1 MFSSELDRV
10 GHPFRTRT
18 WGILLGSII
27 LAAVAAALVSA
38 KTVPFV
44 FAVTLA
50 SFLAAAAKRGQL
62 GHVLPRRGSVSL
74 HLAIFLLYALA
85 SSAWAI
91 EPRIA
96 VPNILAAIGI
106 GAGALVLLQLFD
118 EETRPN
124 LLHMGEGVWIGLIV
138 GLTFLFFEIETDQ
151 SIKIWVYNTIGIGP
165 GDLGRPD
172 YFRWSGGR
180 VVSVSREDLTWNMV
194 PLILF
199 VWPAVMAMV
208 HTLTRPRATVLAVLT
223 LALTGTTVMLAWHET
238 SKVAFIGGLAAFACA
253 HLAGRLTGRLLAVGW
268 VVACLA
274 VLPAAL
280 IAYRLD
286 VHNASWLQSSARH
299 RIIIWNLTAE
309 QALKSPWLGV
319 GARTTY
325 VLGPRLER
333 DLAKRPGTD
342 LRWSLSAHS
351 HSVYLQTWFELGLI
365 GATLLTLLGL
375 AILQAIRSLAA
386 QLQPYAYATFASA
399 TLTAAS
405 SYGMWQ
411 IWFVGAFGFCAVLF
425 GLSARLIPEAQ
436 QIRRSAQNVSA

>member
-50 SFLAAAAKRGQL
+50 SFLIAAAVRGQL
-62 GHVLPRRGSVSL
+62 AHALPRRGSVSL

-91 EPRIA
+91 DPQNSIL
-96 VPNILAAIGI
+96 NTLAAILVG
-106 GAGALVLLQLFD
+106 GGTLALLRLFAD
-118 EETRPN
+118 ETRPN
-124 LLHMGEGVWIGLIV
+124 LLHMGEGLWLGFIV
-138 GLTFLFFEIETDQ
+138 GLLYLFTEILTDQ
-151 SIKIWVYNTIGIGP
+151 SIKIWLYNMIHIAP
-165 GDLGRPD
+165 DDLKPHS
-172 YFRWSGGR
+172 YFGWSGGKL
-180 VVSVSREDLTWNMV
+180 VTISREDLTRNMA
-194 PLILF
+194 PLTIFL
-199 VWPAVMAMV
+199 WPAIAGIEG
-208 HTLTRPRATVLAVLT
+208 TLRRPWTIVVAVLT
-223 LALTGTTVMLAWHET
+223 VIVAGAVVMQAWHET
-238 SKVAFIGGLAAFACA
+238 SKLALIVGLATFACA
-253 HLAGRLTGRLLAVGW
+253 HVTTRLTGRLVATGW

-286 VHNASWLQSSARH
+286 LHNASWLQSSARH

-333 DLAKRPGTD
+333 DLAKQPGAD

-365 GATLLTLLGL
+365 GAVLLTLLGL

-399 TLTAAS
+399 AVMAGS

-411 IWFVGAFGFCAVLF
+411 IWFVSTFGFCAVLF

-436 QIRRSAQNVSA
+436 QIRGSAQNVSA

>member
-10 GHPFRTRT
+10 GHPFRTRA
-18 WGILLGSII
+18 WGILLGSIV
-27 LAAVAAALVSA
+27 LVSVAATLVSA

-50 SFLAAAAKRGQL
+50 SFLTAAALRGQL
-62 GHVLPRRGSVSL
+62 AHALPRRGSVSL

-85 SSAWAI
+85 SSAWAVDPENSI
-91 EPRIA
+91 IST
-96 VPNILAAIGI
+96 LAAI
-106 GAGALVLLQLFD
+106 LVGGGTLCLLRLFAD
-118 EETRPN
+118 ETRPN
-124 LLHMGEGVWIGLIV
+124 LLHMGEGLWMGFIV
-138 GLTFLFFEIETDQ
+138 GLLYLFTEILTDQ
-151 SIKIWVYNTIGIGP
+151 SIKIWLYNAVGIAP
-165 GDLGRPD
+165 GDLAPTS
-172 YFRWSGGR
+172 YFSWSGGKL
-180 VVSVSREDLTWNMV
+180 VAISREDLTRNMA
-194 PLILF
+194 PLTIFL
-199 VWPAVMAMV
+199 WPAIAGIEGTMK
-208 HTLTRPRATVLAVLT
+208 RPWKIVVAVLT
-223 LALTGTTVMLAWHET
+223 VIVAGAVVMQAWHET
-238 SKVAFIGGLAAFACA
+238 SKLALVLGLATFACA
-253 HLAGRLTGRLLAVGW
+253 YLATRLTGRLVATGW

-286 VHNASWLQSSARH
+286 LHNASWLQSSARH

-333 DLAKRPGTD
+333 DLAKRPGAD

-365 GATLLTLLGL
+365 GAALLTLLGL
-375 AILQAIRSLAA
+375 AILQAIKSLAA

-399 TLTAAS
+399 AVMAGS

-411 IWFVGAFGFCAVLF
+411 FWFVSSFGFCAALF
-425 GLSARLIPEAQ
+425 GLSANLFEKRDK
-436 QIRRSAQNVSA
+436 SV